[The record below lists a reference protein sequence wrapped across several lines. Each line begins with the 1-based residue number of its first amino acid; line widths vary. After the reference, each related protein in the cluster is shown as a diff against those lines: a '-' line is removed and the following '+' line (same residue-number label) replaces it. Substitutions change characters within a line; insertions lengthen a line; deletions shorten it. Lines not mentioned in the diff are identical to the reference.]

1 MGSPKAART
10 REPRRG
16 RQLARPILIFAA
28 EEPDT
33 PILDPFVASG
43 SIGLAAKL
51 EGRSFIGFEI
61 DKEMAAIANKRI
73 QDQL

>member
-1 MGSPKAART
+1 M
-10 REPRRG
+10 
-16 RQLARPILIFAA
+16 LCFVFVA

-33 PILDPFVASG
+33 LILDTFAGSG

-51 EGRSFIGFEI
+51 EGRSFSGFEI
-61 DKEMAAIANKRI
+61 DKEMAAIANKHI